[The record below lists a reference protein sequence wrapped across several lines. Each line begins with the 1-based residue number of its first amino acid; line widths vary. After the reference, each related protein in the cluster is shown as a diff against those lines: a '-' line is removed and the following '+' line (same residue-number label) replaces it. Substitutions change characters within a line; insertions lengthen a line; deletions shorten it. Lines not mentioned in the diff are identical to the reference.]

1 MLLTDLYSRVHAT
14 LQDDGTRWPSAELL
28 QLVSDAQR
36 QIVIHRPDATA
47 VNDWITLDAGIKQ
60 SMPTGAVQ
68 LLDVTRNENGR
79 IVRLA
84 RREDLDAQ
92 DPYWPSK
99 KQSNTIRHYVFDL
112 RDPKTFYVDPPAKA
126 GAKIEAIYSVLPTE
140 PTTATTLPAI
150 YDNAIVDY
158 VIYRALMKDADYA
171 ANQARAALHYQQFAQ
186 TIGIKT
192 QTDTTVQPNTASPNA
207 TASAT

>member
-1 MLLTDLYSRVHAT
+1 MLLTDIYSRVRAT
-14 LQDDGTRWPSAELL
+14 LQDDGTRWPDAELL

-47 VNDWITLDAGIKQ
+47 VNNWLTLAAGPKQ
-60 SMPTGAVQ
+60 AMPDGAVQ

-79 IVRLA
+79 IIRLA

-99 KQSNTIRHYVFDL
+99 KQSDTVRHYVFDL
-112 RDPKTFYVDPPAKA
+112 RDPKTFYVDPPAKP
-126 GAKIEAIYSVLPTE
+126 GIKIEAIYSTLPTE

-207 TASAT
+207 PATT